1 MKTKTITAIIM
12 LLTIALTGLVSFNLF
27 QQKDYNLSSL
37 LTIASYSS
45 MVLAVYLLTRKK
57 AVLQ

>member
-1 MKTKTITAIIM
+1 MKTVITIIM
-12 LLTIALTGLVSFNLF
+12 LLTIALTGLVSFSLF
-27 QQKDYNLSSL
+27 QQKEYNLSSL

-57 AVLQ
+57 PVLQ